1 MTRRIIITPKASSD
15 IDEQFAYIAQ
25 NNFDAALRFFDAVR
39 ETFAQLAQKPN
50 IGSLYEVENPRLVNL
65 RKWSVRGFKKHLIFY
80 HLQDDCIEVV
90 RILYGTRDI
99 AVILEQEE

>member
-1 MTRRIIITPKASSD
+1 MTKRIIITPKASSD

-25 NNFDAALRFFDAVR
+25 NNFDAALQFFDAVR

-50 IGSLYEVENPRLVNL
+50 IGSSYEVENPRLVNL
-65 RKWSVRGFKKHLIFY
+65 RKWSVRGFKKYLIFY
-80 HLQDDCIEVV
+80 LLQDDCIQIV

-99 AVILEQEE
+99 TAILKQEE